1 MRGAD
6 GLTSSVFLATTL
18 PETKVVVVTFGVAEI
33 SFSTCFSSVEV
44 RSNAFS
50 STVVLATGF
59 LTATLRVVALAG
71 VEVLRVRVLRAGLA
85 VVDLDAVDLT
95 GIGIDSDVYPHIIP
109 NKKPLL
115 RGLLHN
121 VVKKSSLLTVLI
133 SRFKDNYCAFVKT
146 GNVFSIPV
154 TWTVI

>member
-6 GLTSSVFLATTL
+6 GLTNSVFLATTL
-18 PETKVVVVTFGVAEI
+18 PETKVVVVTFGVAEM

-71 VEVLRVRVLRAGLA
+71 VEVLRVLRLRGVVAFAGVEA
-85 VVDLDAVDLT
+85 GVDLT
-95 GIGIDSDVYPHIIP
+95 GIRIDSCVYSHIIP

-121 VVKKSSLLTVLI
+121 VVKKSSL
-133 SRFKDNYCAFVKT
+133 
-146 GNVFSIPV
+146 
-154 TWTVI
+154 

>member
-18 PETKVVVVTFGVAEI
+18 PETKVVVVTFGVAEM
-33 SFSTCFSSVEV
+33 SFSTCFSSVAV

-59 LTATLRVVALAG
+59 LTAVALAG
-71 VEVLRVRVLRAGLA
+71 VEVLRVLRLRGVVALAGVEA
-85 VVDLDAVDLT
+85 GVDLT
-95 GIGIDSDVYPHIIP
+95 GIRIDSCVYSHIIP

-121 VVKKSSLLTVLI
+121 VVKKSSL
-133 SRFKDNYCAFVKT
+133 
-146 GNVFSIPV
+146 
-154 TWTVI
+154 